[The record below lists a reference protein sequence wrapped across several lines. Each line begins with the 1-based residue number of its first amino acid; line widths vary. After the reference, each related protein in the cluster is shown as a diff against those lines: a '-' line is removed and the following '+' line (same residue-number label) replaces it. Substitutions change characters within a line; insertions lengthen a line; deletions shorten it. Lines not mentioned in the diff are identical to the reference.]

1 MNAEALSRLRQADAL
16 RDSGQVLQ
24 AELVYLDVLK
34 RWPGARPA
42 LVALAGLALQRGD
55 APRATRFLAT
65 ALAHHPDD
73 RPVLLDLALLYLRAG
88 DAAQARTTLEHAT
101 RDAPDFYEGWLLLG
115 RALDALGESRAA
127 LKAYLHAIVE
137 ARHHGRWLDER
148 TTPPPLLSAVL
159 RATQQLRE
167 QRRELLRASYDTLR
181 DAHGDDAL
189 ARVDRA
195 LGGYLREWDATP
207 ADPRQRPRFFFF
219 PGLPNTPF
227 HDPGLQPWAGRL
239 RAAFHDIR
247 AEALQVLQ
255 EDAGRLPD
263 FIDDRRQ
270 EYVSGDGAAAWKAFF
285 FYRHGRRHDAH
296 HARCPRTSAVL
307 ESLDLCRLEDQAPE
321 VLFSVLAPGSHINP
335 HHGVSNVRL
344 VMHLPLIV
352 PQGCALHLVGHCEHA
367 WREGELVMFDD
378 TYLHEA
384 WNRSPQTRVVLLMD
398 CWNPHLTGVER
409 LAVKQ
414 LLETIS
420 ALHRA
425 DRLQPAWHD
434 D

>member
-1 MNAEALSRLRQADAL
+1 MNTEALVRLRQADAL

-24 AELVYLDVLK
+24 AELLYLDVLK

-42 LVALAGLALQRGD
+42 LVALAALALQRGD
-55 APRATRFLAT
+55 APRAIGFLST
-65 ALAHHPDD
+65 AAAHHPDD
-73 RPVLLDLALLYLRAG
+73 WPVLLDLALLHLRAG
-88 DAAQARTTLEHAT
+88 DAAQARKTLEPAT
-101 RDAPDFYEGWLLLG
+101 RDSPDFYEGWLLLG
-115 RALDALGESRAA
+115 HALDALGESRAA
-127 LKAYLHAIVE
+127 LKAYLQAIVG
-137 ARHHGRWLDER
+137 ARHQGRWMDER
-148 TTPPPLLSAVL
+148 STPPALLSAVL
-159 RATQQLRE
+159 QAAKRLRE
-167 QRRELLRASYDTLR
+167 QRRELLLASYDPLR
-181 DAHGDDAL
+181 DAHGPDAL

-195 LGGYLREWDATP
+195 LSGYLREWDATP

-219 PGLPNTPF
+219 PGLPTTPF
-227 HDPGLQPWAGRL
+227 HDPDLQPWAGRL
-239 RAAFHDIR
+239 KAAFPEIR
-247 AEALQVLQ
+247 AEALRVLQ
-255 EDAGRLPD
+255 EDVGRLPD

-270 EYVSGDGAAAWKAFF
+270 EYVSGEGAASWKALF

-307 ESLDLCRLEDQAPE
+307 ESLDLCRIDDQAPE

-352 PQGCALHLVGHCEHA
+352 PPDCALHLVDHGEHA

-409 LAVKQ
+409 LAVRQ
-414 LLETIS
+414 LVETLS